1 MMNNMKKLLLP
12 FLSLL
17 FCAIFIVGCDKA
29 DMKIKKL
36 YHGDGTWTI
45 ESYTTEYF
53 NAEGNSVDS
62 SIVNESYG
70 EIAFFKST
78 TLNALWDYHFAV
90 IYQQD
95 AQGHYHEFP
104 CGVYFDGER
113 ANVENNVYPEN
124 CPAQFLGLWTVVE
137 TSRRKQVWTQF
148 GLRADNT
155 LATKNTLKMKFK

>member
-1 MMNNMKKLLLP
+1 MKNLFFPLLSALI
-12 FLSLL
+12 
-17 FCAIFIVGCDKA
+17 CVIFFTACDKA

-36 YHGDGTWTI
+36 NHGDGTWTI

-62 SIVNESYG
+62 TVTDESYG

-78 TLNALWDYHFAV
+78 TLDALWDYHFSV

-113 ANVENNVYPEN
+113 AHIENNVYPEN
-124 CPAQFLGLWTVVE
+124 CPAQFLGLWTVE
-137 TSRRKQVWTQF
+137 ESSRRKQVWTMF
-148 GLRADNT
+148 TLRPADNS
-155 LATKNTLKMKFK
+155 LAIKTTMRMKFK